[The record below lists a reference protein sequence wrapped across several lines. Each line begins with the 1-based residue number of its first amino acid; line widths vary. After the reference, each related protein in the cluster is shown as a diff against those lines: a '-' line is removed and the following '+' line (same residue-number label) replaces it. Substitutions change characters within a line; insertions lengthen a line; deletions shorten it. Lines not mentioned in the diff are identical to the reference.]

1 MNDRFNRNSHWP
13 IYDKVPLELI
23 KIVSDTV
30 RREAPPEV
38 PTEAREGVIESI
50 KGIKGNDGLVVYFPY
65 LKGRER
71 E

>member
-1 MNDRFNRNSHWP
+1 MNDRNSHWP

-23 KIVSDTV
+23 KIVSDTI
-30 RREAPPEV
+30 RREAPSEV
-38 PTEAREGVIESI
+38 PLKAQKGVI

-65 LKGRER
+65 LKGKER